1 KDGALAPGAF
11 ARVHFRLPPDPDTVT
26 LPADALLIRDN
37 ATEVATLGLDNR
49 IVLKK
54 VRIARDLGSEVE
66 IAGGLS
72 LDERIVANPPD
83 TIGDGE
89 EVRVMEAAGE
99 KAPRPSGHPKS
110 AEEMAQTGQDQG
122 E

>member
-1 KDGALAPGAF
+1 M
-11 ARVHFRLPPDPDTVT
+11 T
-26 LPADALLIRDN
+26 LPANALLFRDN
-37 ATEVATLGLDNR
+37 TPQVAILGLDNR

-72 LDERIVANPPD
+72 HDARIVANPPD
-83 TIGDGE
+83 SIDDGE
-89 EVRVMEAAGE
+89 EVRVMQAAGE
-99 KAPRPSGHPKS
+99 KTRTAPGQQAGQGPGDRPKS
-110 AEEMAQTGQDQG
+110 AEEIAQTGRDHA